1 MRKRSIILTEVNVS
15 VFKEHLSPEK
25 CMLYIVFLF
34 LSPLFL
40 VEVKRHSFST
50 HLKEKLTTGENILCI
65 RNFIQGYMESYKY
78 IFKITCRR
86 GLTLTKHDKSLR
98 EHKIKGS
105 LYIFLVLILFLF
117 QVSKT

>member
-1 MRKRSIILTEVNVS
+1 MRKKVNQTNRRKCICVQRTFIS
-15 VFKEHLSPEK
+15 RKMHAIHCFPFFISP
-25 CMLYIVFLF
+25 
-34 LSPLFL
+34 FL